1 MAVCVEVN
9 NQDFLVSTNTAV
21 GEDCVS
27 YILMTYVEYQNSL
40 SLWGYDQELVDLGL
54 YTLLKFF
61 SIGLGAGLIVGI
73 IRKIRA

>member
-1 MAVCVEVN
+1 MALCVRATDWGSLQATAN
-9 NQDFLVSTNTAV
+9 AV
-21 GEDCVS
+21 GENCTGYV
-27 YILMTYVEYQNSL
+27 LMTYAEYENSL

-61 SIGLGAGLIVGI
+61 TIGLAAGLAVGI